1 MEDRWELS
9 AEQSP
14 GFGPIAERFR
24 RAGELDR
31 AVALCREG
39 LSKFPNHLS
48 GRVTLG
54 WALLDLGRYDEARV
68 ELERVIKRAPDNLA
82 AIRGL
87 AELHD
92 REEHTEFVP
101 MDTSVAWPPKPD
113 QVEKPKS
120 DPAEKV
126 GPVTAS
132 AWRDPDAVV
141 TEAARSTAPAVPVVA
156 PEEELDDLPT
166 LVAEL
171 EPVSAL
177 EPPATAT
184 EVLVALESVESSA
197 TDSVVEA
204 DELEPLQAVMAEL
217 NASNAVPEVE
227 PAITVADLAAND
239 SADLDAA
246 LMDLTRSV
254 EPGVPSGAKLDA
266 SDATAELTATP
277 SADPEL
283 QPFEMTVL
291 EAPAVDIFAG
301 VDEPELAALTDDLET
316 DPDAVEVE
324 AALELA
330 ANESVD
336 PLLEAAAAV
345 EVMALPV
352 EEPAALAESKPI
364 PVPAVDL
371 VADDLPLRVTAEVS
385 EAEIDAPL
393 DPAVFELAQAASGD
407 HASPNVELLRDQV
420 FDLDPDLHV
429 DMPALAMAAAD
440 FPNPEPAAAPLASAP
455 EAAHDLHIE
464 IASFVTQSD
473 HLSRELLE
481 SMIVAAAPRISD
493 VPDSQ
498 HEHADTV
505 SQAYASALDGRAE
518 FASPQV
524 PHLEAS
530 EADSPVVVSPLPP
543 PVADSNWS
551 EPELPSAEAQVPDP
565 LVVAEAAVAPEPEP
579 VVASEPAAKRP
590 RPAPRPVDGLQRFLK
605 RAEGRK
611 AKLAR
616 HSAA

>member
-1 MEDRWELS
+1 MAEDRWELS

-39 LSKFPNHLS
+39 LTKFPNHLS

-54 WALLDLGRYDEARV
+54 WALLDLGRYNEARV

-92 REEHTEFVP
+92 REEHAEFGP
-101 MDTSVAWPPKPD
+101 MDAAAAAWPPKPD
-113 QVEKPKS
+113 QVEMPKS
-120 DPAEKV
+120 DQAETV
-126 GPVTAS
+126 GPATTS

-141 TEAARSTAPAVPVVA
+141 TEAASSPAPAVPVVA
-156 PEEELDDLPT
+156 PEEELDKLPA
-166 LVAEL
+166 LIAEL
-171 EPVSAL
+171 EPVSAP
-177 EPPATAT
+177 EHPTMAT
-184 EVLVALESVESSA
+184 EAPLVALESVESSA
-197 TDSVVEA
+197 MEA
-204 DELEPLQAVMAEL
+204 VAEADDELEPLQAVMAEL

-239 SADLDAA
+239 PADLDAA

-254 EPGVPSGAKLDA
+254 EPGGPSGAKLDV
-266 SDATAELTATP
+266 SDAAVELTATT
-277 SADPEL
+277 SDDPEL
-283 QPFEMTVL
+283 QPFETTVL

-301 VDEPELAALTDDLET
+301 VNEPELAALTDDLDT
-316 DPDAVEVE
+316 DPGAVEVE

-352 EEPAALAESKPI
+352 EEPAAVAESKPLPI
-364 PVPAVDL
+364 PAVDL
-371 VADDLPLRVTAEVS
+371 VVDDLPLRVTADVP

-407 HASPNVELLRDQV
+407 HASPTVELLRDV

-440 FPNPEPAAAPLASAP
+440 FPDPEPAASPLASAP

-464 IASFVTQSD
+464 IPSFVTQSD
-473 HLSRELLE
+473 HPSRELLE
-481 SMIVAAAPRISD
+481 SMIVAAASKVSD
-493 VPDSQ
+493 VPDSH
-498 HEHADTV
+498 HEQADNV

-518 FASPQV
+518 FASPHV

-530 EADSPVVVSPLPP
+530 DADSPALVSPLPP

-551 EPELPSAEAQVPDP
+551 EPELPSAEAHVPDP
-565 LVVAEAAVAPEPEP
+565 PVAAEAA
-579 VVASEPAAKRP
+579 VASEPAAKRP
-590 RPAPRPVDGLQRFLK
+590 RPAPRPVDGLKRFLK